1 MAWVIAFD
9 GLELTYVFFPK
20 WKSAW
25 SYIEKESFFLI
36 MMCIAKVF
44 SVSFIDKYSF
54 G

>member
-9 GLELTYVFFPK
+9 GLELTYAFFPK

-44 SVSFIDKYSF
+44 FCKFY
-54 G
+54 